1 MINRFEDKY
10 RLRISYSWKTRSIFF
25 QQMILCITFLLAA
38 SNTLKSQDNYDWVCI
53 TPTKD
58 TVNFKSRR
66 TAEQFMRDKLEDAF
80 NLSYATAHWQLSQ
93 LDTIHHRAY
102 YTFISGRTIYK
113 GQIKSNDPSII
124 DGVTLARLLF
134 WKPNTPYN
142 SINIDDRVLNEL
154 RNSGLDLTYHQIFF
168 TDSIADLRISIGKIP
183 RNQFQG
189 LLGTINQDNKTVLI
203 GEIKSQWVNSF
214 KNAEKFFFHW
224 QRQSI
229 STQRLQCEIEFPVL
243 FKSPFG
249 IQQSIELYR
258 NQNLYFIV
266 SAEGGLNYRTF
277 KGGMIQAKYETKNH
291 NALIQSQTI
300 QHRLLG
306 LGVVQNP
313 IQWREYTV
321 SLNFGFLQGFK
332 KNIDLEVEEKSP
344 LMKSELN
351 LFIEKKWKRFFTS
364 ITVHQRGIFLQKS
377 IAQIE
382 KNRIGGTETIRGFG
396 QESIFCKNYLGS
408 QFETGWSF
416 SDIGRLFFF
425 YDQGWIE
432 NTETQK
438 TLWQGVGF
446 GSIFN
451 VPDGQIEISSG
462 WGIPDG
468 QRFDLRN
475 NLIHIQYQVF
485 F

>member
-1 MINRFEDKY
+1 MFIRFENKY
-10 RLRISYSWKTRSIFF
+10 RPRISYPRRSRSIFF
-25 QQMILCITFLLAA
+25 QQMILCITLSLVA
-38 SNTLKSQDNYDWVCI
+38 SHSLKSQNSYVWGCI
-53 TPTKD
+53 SQSKD
-58 TVNFKSRR
+58 TVSFESRFD
-66 TAEQFMRDKLEDAF
+66 AEQFMRIKLEDAF
-80 NLSYATAHWQLSQ
+80 KQSYATAHWQLSE

-102 YTFISGRTIYK
+102 YTFILGRTIFK
-113 GQIKSNDPSII
+113 GPIKGNDISII
-124 DGVTLARLLF
+124 DESTLARLLF
-134 WKPNTPYN
+134 WKKKSPYN
-142 SINIDDRVLNEL
+142 SNNIDDRLINEL
-154 RNSGLDLTYHQIFF
+154 RNSGIDMTYHQIFF
-168 TDSIADLRISIGKIP
+168 TDSIADLRIHLEKMG

-189 LLGTINQDNKTVLI
+189 LLGTINQDKRTVLI

-214 KNAEKFFFHW
+214 KRAEKIFFHW

-229 STQRLQCEIEFPVL
+229 STQRLKCEFDFPVV

-249 IQQSIELYR
+249 LQQSIELYR

-266 SAEGGLNYRTF
+266 GAEGALNYRTL
-277 KGGMIQAKYETKNH
+277 KGGMIQAKYESKNH
-291 NALIQSQTI
+291 NALVQSQTI

-306 LGVVQNP
+306 LGVVQKSTKWKDYS
-313 IQWREYTV
+313 I

-332 KNIDLEVEEKSP
+332 KTIDLDGARKSP
-344 LMKSELN
+344 LMKSELD
-351 LFIEKKWKRFFTS
+351 LFIEKNWKRFFTS
-364 ITVHQRGIFLQKS
+364 IALHQRGIYLQNS

-432 NTETQK
+432 NTELQK

-446 GSIFN
+446 GGVFN

-462 WGIPDG
+462 WGIPDE

-475 NLIHIQYQVF
+475 NLIHIQYQVCF
-485 F
+485 